1 MRLAII
7 ADIHSNIHALEVVVR
22 ELDKI
27 DHDLLLCAGDI
38 VGYGAN
44 PNECCGKVR
53 DLADLAVF
61 GNHELAA
68 LTGDV
73 IWMNPHAAKAAI
85 WTSRKLTQESKEF
98 LSQLELE
105 AKVDADG
112 EQCAMYHGSVRN
124 AIQYVYEEDVDVSM
138 LKSAECSLLILGHT
152 HIPFAVRFPQGI
164 AVNPGS
170 VGQPRDGDPRASF
183 AILDTKNLE
192 CEIKRVQYD
201 TEGAWEAIVEAGLPD
216 YLGERLLVGR

>member
-7 ADIHSNIHALEVVVR
+7 ADVHSNIHALEAVVR
-22 ELDKI
+22 ELEKT
-27 DHDLLLCAGDI
+27 DHDMVLCAGDI

-44 PNECCGKVR
+44 PNECCSRVR
-53 DLADLAVF
+53 ELADLAVF

-73 IWMNPHAAKAAI
+73 IWMNPHAARAAV
-85 WTSRKLTQESKEF
+85 WTSDTLTHDSRDF

-105 AKVDADG
+105 ARVDADG
-112 EQCAMYHGSVRN
+112 KACAMYHGSVRS
-124 AIQYVYEEDVDVSM
+124 AIQYVYENEVTAGM
-138 LKSAECSLLILGHT
+138 LESAECSLLILGHT
-152 HIPFAVRFPQGI
+152 HRPYAVRFPQGI

-183 AILDTKNLE
+183 AVLDTKNLQ
-192 CEIKRVQYD
+192 CEIKRTRYD

>member
-7 ADIHSNIHALEVVVR
+7 ADIHSNIHALEAVVR
-22 ELDKI
+22 ELDEI

-44 PNECCGKVR
+44 PNECCGRVR
-53 DLADLAVF
+53 DLADLVVF

-68 LTGDV
+68 LTEDV

-85 WTSRKLTQESKEF
+85 WTSKSLTRESKEF

-105 AKVDADG
+105 ARVKADDR
-112 EQCAMYHGSVRN
+112 QCAMYHGSVRS
-124 AIQYVYEEDVDVSM
+124 AIRYVYEDDVDAAM
-138 LKSAECSLLILGHT
+138 LQAADCSLLVLGHT
-152 HIPFAVRFPQGI
+152 HVPYAVRFPQGI

-183 AILDTKNLE
+183 AILDTASLQ
-192 CEIKRVQYD
+192 CEIRRIQYD
-201 TEGAWEAIVEAGLPD
+201 IEGAWEAIVEAGLPE

>member
-1 MRLAII
+1 MKLAII
-7 ADIHSNIHALEVVVR
+7 ADIHSNIHALEAVAR
-22 ELDKI
+22 ELENI
-27 DHDLLLCAGDI
+27 DHDLVLCAGDI

-44 PNECCGKVR
+44 PNECCGRAR

-73 IWMNPHAAKAAI
+73 IWMNPHAAKAAV
-85 WTSRKLTQESKEF
+85 WTSKTLTQESREF
-98 LSQLELE
+98 LRELELE
-105 AKVDADG
+105 ARLDANG
-112 EQCAMYHGSVRN
+112 KPCAMYHGSVRS
-124 AIQYVYEEDVDVSM
+124 AIQYVYEDQLDLGM
-138 LKSAECSLLILGHT
+138 LDSAECDILILGHT
-152 HIPFAVRFPQGI
+152 HIPYVVRFARGVAI
-164 AVNPGS
+164 NPGS

-183 AILDTKNLE
+183 AVLDTNSLQCDIMRIE
-192 CEIKRVQYD
+192 YD

>member
-7 ADIHSNIHALEVVVR
+7 ADIHSNIHALEAVVR
-22 ELDKI
+22 ELDEI

-44 PNECCGKVR
+44 PNECCHRVR

-68 LTGDV
+68 LTEDV

-85 WTSRKLTQESKEF
+85 WTSKSLTRESKEF

-105 AKVDADG
+105 ARVKADDR
-112 EQCAMYHGSVRN
+112 QCAMYHGSVRS
-124 AIQYVYEEDVDVSM
+124 AIRYVYEDDVDAAM
-138 LKSAECSLLILGHT
+138 LQAADCSLLVLGHT
-152 HIPFAVRFPQGI
+152 HVPYAVRFPQGI

-183 AILDTKNLE
+183 AILDTASLQ
-192 CEIKRVQYD
+192 CEIRRIQYD
-201 TEGAWEAIVEAGLPD
+201 IEGAWEAIVEAGLPE

>member
-7 ADIHSNIHALEVVVR
+7 ADVHSNIHALEAVVR
-22 ELDKI
+22 ELDKV
-27 DHDLLLCAGDI
+27 DYDMLLCAGDV

-44 PNECCGKVR
+44 PNECCSKVR
-53 DLADLAVF
+53 DLADLVVF

-85 WTSRKLTQESKEF
+85 WTTGMLTRESKEF

-105 AKVDADG
+105 ARADLEG
-112 EQCAMYHGSVRN
+112 RTCAMYHGSVGSAVR
-124 AIQYVYEEDVDVSM
+124 YVYEDDVNDSM
-138 LKSAECSLLILGHT
+138 LKEADCSVLVLGHT
-152 HIPFAVRFPQGI
+152 HVPYAVRFPQGI

-183 AILDTKNLE
+183 AVLDTKNMQCKIQRTE
-192 CEIKRVQYD
+192 YD
-201 TEGAWEAIVEAGLPD
+201 TEAAWEAIVGSGLPD